1 MLNRTITQPRYPSPR
16 RIGARSILRSLL
28 VAFAVVLV
36 VSPAAV
42 LAAPSLSL
50 KSNAAIVVD
59 QDSGETLYAKN
70 ADVVMPIASL
80 TKLMTALVVV
90 DGRLPMD
97 EMLEISS
104 DDVDR
109 EKNTHSRLTVGTKL
123 TRGQMMLLA
132 LMSSENRAANALSR
146 GYPGGRPA
154 FLAQMN
160 AKAKSLGMQSS
171 YFADPA
177 GLSTKSVS
185 TARDLLRL
193 VSAADSE
200 ALIRDYTTRQE
211 AEVRVGKQQ
220 LTFISSNRMIR
231 NSRDWDIGLQKTG
244 FTNEA
249 GRCLVMRATTL
260 NRRMS
265 MVFLN
270 SFGTMTR
277 FADAGRVRKHLELQG
292 KGGEAGTTT
301 SASNKAQAPV
311 KKKSITTKKEST
323 PPKKA
328 TKKKP
333 VKKTPAKVTTKKAAA
348 NSTGEAA
355 S

>member
-1 MLNRTITQPRYPSPR
+1 MPNPTTLPQPRR
-16 RIGARSILRSLL
+16 LGARSLLRGLL
-28 VAFAVVLV
+28 AAIAVALIA
-36 VSPAAV
+36 SPAAV
-42 LAAPSLSL
+42 LAAPALSL

-90 DGRLPMD
+90 DARLPMD

-109 EKNTHSRLTVGTKL
+109 EKHTHSRLTVGTKL

-160 AKAKSLGMQSS
+160 AKAKSLGMKSS

-177 GLSTKSVS
+177 GLSSKSVS

-193 VSAADSE
+193 VSAADAE
-200 ALIRDYTTRQE
+200 DLIRDYTTRPE
-211 AEVRVGKQQ
+211 ANVRVGKQQ

-260 NRRMS
+260 NRKLS

-277 FADAGRVRKHLELQG
+277 FADAGRVRRHLQLQAQG
-292 KGGEAGTTT
+292 DEPTPV
-301 SASNKAQAPV
+301 KAPPPAKKSTKAKA
-311 KKKSITTKKEST
+311 KKKSTKTT
-323 PPKKA
+323 
-328 TKKKP
+328 
-333 VKKTPAKVTTKKAAA
+333 VKTARD
-348 NSTGEAA
+348 SR